1 MTIAAAYLVSEGVV
15 FGADSST
22 MVSVKPPGTPGA
34 GVVQL
39 LDHSQKVFEVGQNS
53 RLGVCTWGAGALG
66 DVSHRTVIA
75 QLADEIT
82 DESTVEEAARKLG
95 DLAKP
100 LAEKHGID
108 FVGYFLGGWE
118 TKTRYPA
125 CFKVEVG
132 KDKLDIS
139 PLQMGLCSFSGMPHF
154 FVRVFRGFDPDLPK
168 NLCEEIK
175 ALLPESPIKDNFDEA
190 FEQAFK
196 KASDPLIAAGHKDLP
211 IREAID
217 FVYSYL
223 HITVKATKFRF
234 GAPGC
239 GGPIE
244 VGFVTT
250 DRPFRWASH
259 KTFVSAIVEQEGEF

>member
-22 MVSVKPPGTPGA
+22 MVSVKPPGAPGA

-82 DESTVEEAARKLG
+82 DELTVGDAAKKLG
-95 DLAKP
+95 DIVKP
-100 LAEKHGID
+100 LVEKHGID
-108 FVGYFLGGWE
+108 FVGYYLGGWE
-118 TKTRYPA
+118 TKTHYPA
-125 CFKVEVG
+125 CFKIEVH
-132 KDKLDIS
+132 KDRLDVDPI
-139 PLQMGLCSFSGMPHF
+139 PLGLCSFAGMPHF
-154 FVRVFRGFDPDLPK
+154 FTRVFRGFDPELPNK
-168 NLCEEIK
+168 LREEIK
-175 ALLPESPIKDNFDEA
+175 ALFAAGTIPADFDKA
-190 FEQAFK
+190 FEQAFQ

-259 KTFVSAIVEQEGEF
+259 KTFVSAIIEQEGEF